1 MFHGVKLLSGG
12 YLWRNFFPTQH
23 EEFQCE
29 SLDVCF
35 PGGWLVQSELHL
47 TVTEIGLENGS

>member
-1 MFHGVKLLSGG
+1 MFHCVKLLSGG
-12 YLWRNFFPTQH
+12 YLWGNFFPTQH